1 VTDELSISAMRES
14 DAGEILT
21 IQRAAFASEAII
33 YADPGMPPLTQTLP
47 ELQAEIRDG
56 EGWVARIGHRLVG
69 AIRCRETDDLLLI
82 GRLAIA
88 PDMQG
93 HGVGRAL
100 LDAAERHSRAPEA
113 ELFTGSLSEA
123 NIRLYERCG
132 YRIAERV
139 DNADGTEQVFMR
151 KRLRAEAGEAE
162 EAGEDDV

>member
-1 VTDELSISAMRES
+1 MRES

-21 IQRAAFASEAII
+21 IQRAAFVSEAII
-33 YADPGMPPLTQTLP
+33 YGDPRVPPLTQTLD
-47 ELQAEIRDG
+47 EVKAEIRDG
-56 EGWVARIGHRLVG
+56 AGWVARIGHRLVG
-69 AIRCRETDDLLLI
+69 VIRFRDTDDLLLI

-93 HGVGRAL
+93 HGVGQAL
-100 LDAAERHSRAPEA
+100 LEAAERHSRAPEA

-132 YRIAERV
+132 YRVAERV

-151 KRLRAEAGEAE
+151 KRLRPQPGEAE